1 MHEAYTIRRKLA
13 KIASNRIVIHGGQRR
28 RWQRRPRTRTM
39 ATLVRRGGV
48 DNDEHTINVET
59 SMDFG
64 EWINMLP
71 LWAVFVL
78 TLVIC
83 VGAVE
88 AGTVLARIAL
98 RHRKEKE
105 PEGPLGSFVGSLLG
119 LLAFILAFTFG
130 ITANRLDS
138 RKQLVLEE
146 ANAIGTTY
154 LRAGLLPPTQ
164 GLESRR
170 LLRDYVD
177 LRLNGTPENV
187 DETLKKSEVIHA
199 QLWSQTKLLVQ
210 EDMDSEIRSLFIATL
225 NELIDLH
232 QSRVTVGLQYR
243 IPGTV
248 WLAVYL
254 LSLLSMLAVGYQ
266 VGMSGSRRAYGTPVL
281 AAAFSLV
288 ILMIADIDRPG
299 EGLIRVSQQPIADV
313 QQMMLR
319 DSP

>member
-1 MHEAYTIRRKLA
+1 
-13 KIASNRIVIHGGQRR
+13 
-28 RWQRRPRTRTM
+28 
-39 ATLVRRGGV
+39 
-48 DNDEHTINVET
+48 
-59 SMDFG
+59 MDFG
-64 EWINMLP
+64 ECLNMLP
-71 LWAVFVL
+71 LWALFVL
-78 TLVIC
+78 TLLIC

-88 AGTVLARIAL
+88 AGTVLARISL
-98 RHRKEKE
+98 WHRKEKD

-130 ITANRLDS
+130 ITANRFDS

-170 LLRDYVD
+170 LLREYAD
-177 LRLNGTPENV
+177 LRLNGTTDNIG
-187 DETLKKSEVIHA
+187 ETLKKSEVIHA
-199 QLWSQTKLLVQ
+199 QLWSQAKSLVQ
-210 EDMDSEIRSLFIATL
+210 ADMDSEIRSLFIATL

-232 QSRVTVGLQYR
+232 QSRLTVGLQYR

-299 EGLIRVSQQPIADV
+299 AGLIRVSQQPIADV